1 LKKKKQEN
9 EQRKGGYLPLPFSA
23 LDCLSLIILINQESC
38 SMDTACLHFLNAATP
53 VVPPPA
59 KLSNTIS
66 QGLVNISTSPQIR
79 NSGFSVGCLLCL
91 FPLGQIL

>member
-1 LKKKKQEN
+1 
-9 EQRKGGYLPLPFSA
+9 
-23 LDCLSLIILINQESC
+23 
-38 SMDTACLHFLNAATP
+38 MACLHFLNAATP

-66 QGLVNISTSPQIR
+66 QGLVNTSISPPIR

-91 FPLGQIL
+91 FPVGQIL